1 MKRKYIL
8 GTRGSLLAV
17 TQSTQIKEQFEALTG
32 DEVELMTLKTQGDLI
47 TDKPLWQ
54 LEGKDFFTK
63 ELDQALLEGKV
74 DFVVHSYKDL
84 GSDRPAGIELAAITK
99 RSFAHDILLIKKETL
114 PRLKDMHKLV
124 VGTSSPRRVAN
135 ATHTLGSLL
144 PRNAQGEI
152 LEVATKMLR
161 GNVNTRIQR
170 LVEGN
175 YDAIILA
182 LPGLE
187 RLASSPESAEELG
200 QLLKDLTFM
209 VLPQSMMP
217 SSASQGA
224 LALECKL
231 GREDHGELHMKLA
244 KLQDAVTVEEVKR
257 EREAFQSYGGGC
269 HLAVGINVKKMGPYY
284 LHIHRGEHDGKRI
297 THELLEGL
305 THPHYQE
312 SEVFVGLPREK
323 SQRGWV
329 CDELI
334 NRIYVKT
341 ITDIKAHAFIAVSYA
356 FANLEEMHPLS
367 LWSAG
372 TRTWIKLAKQGHWV
386 NGSSDSK
393 GEAEILS
400 FKDSKAISMMLP
412 PGDWVSLTHDKT
424 PTDIG
429 EVVKSY
435 EREIVTP
442 SADFEERL
450 RQVRACYWMSY
461 PQYES
466 YLAKYPFLLTKDHYC
481 GLGRTYQSFK
491 THNVDITP
499 CSSVGQILA
508 EGK

>member
-17 TQSTQIKEQFEALTG
+17 TQSTQVKEEFEALTG
-32 DEVELMTLKTQGDLI
+32 DEVELVTIKTQGDLV

-84 GSDRPAGIELAAITK
+84 GSDRPAGIALGAITK
-99 RSFAHDILLIKKETL
+99 RTYAHDILLIKKESIS
-114 PRLKDMHKLV
+114 KLAEMNQIV
-124 VGTSSPRRVAN
+124 IGTSSPRRVTN
-135 ATHTLGSLL
+135 AEHVLGSLL
-144 PRNAQGEI
+144 PRNEKGEI
-152 LEVATKMLR
+152 LDVTTKMLR
-161 GNVNTRIQR
+161 GNVNTRIEK
-170 LVEGN
+170 LLSGE

-182 LPGLE
+182 LAGLE
-187 RLASSPESAEELG
+187 RLASSFDSAEKL
-200 QLLKDLTFM
+200 QVLLKDLTFM

-224 LALECKL
+224 LAIEFKKE
-231 GREDHGELHMKLA
+231 RNDHGEFEMKLA
-244 KLQDAVTVEEVKR
+244 KLAHPETKEEVKR

-284 LHIHRGEHDGKRI
+284 LHIHRGEHQGKRI
-297 THELLEGL
+297 HHELLEGL
-305 THPHYQE
+305 THPHYAE
-312 SEVFVGLPREK
+312 SELFVGLPREK
-323 SQRGWV
+323 SQRNWL

-334 NRIYVKT
+334 KRVYVKNLT
-341 ITDIKAHAFIAVSYA
+341 GDKAHTFIAVSYA
-356 FANLEEMHPLS
+356 FANLEGMEPLS
-367 LWSAG
+367 IWSAG
-372 TRTWIKLAKQGHWV
+372 SRTWIKLASQGHWV

-393 GEAEILS
+393 GEGEILAL
-400 FKDSKAISMMLP
+400 KDSKAISMMLTE
-412 PGDWVSLTHDKT
+412 GKWISLTHEKT

-435 EREIVTP
+435 EREVVEPTP
-442 SADFEERL
+442 DFEDRL
-450 RQVRACYWMSY
+450 KNVRACYWMSY

-466 YLAKYPFLLTKDHYC
+466 YLARYPFLLTKDHYC

-491 THNVDITP
+491 RNNVDITP
-499 CSSVGQILA
+499 CSSIGQILA
-508 EGK
+508 QGK